1 METELVKLEDLPPVI
16 EAWGRKYKKGAVIWT
31 EEAETF
37 EIVVT
42 WTTGDVNEG
51 ASDDAEEV

>member
-42 WTTGDVNEG
+42 WTTGDVNDG
-51 ASDDAEEV
+51 AGDEEV